1 MGSEGSEGSKGS
13 TGFSFWEMV
22 FPFFN
27 MRRFSPLRM
36 TKCAAPRLS
45 NLSNLSYHESVG
57 LKNKQIE
64 VNYTRKGL

>member
-1 MGSEGSEGSKGS
+1 MGSEGFEGS
-13 TGFSFWEMV
+13 TVFPFWEMV
-22 FPFFN
+22 FPFFC

-45 NLSNLSYHESVG
+45 NLVNLSYHESVG

>member
-1 MGSEGSEGSKGS
+1 MGSEGSESSKGA
-13 TGFSFWEMV
+13 TGFHFGQWC
-22 FPFFN
+22 FLN
-27 MRRFSPLRM
+27 IRRFSPFRM
-36 TKCAAPRLS
+36 TKCAASYLS

>member
-1 MGSEGSEGSKGS
+1 MGSEGSEGSM
-13 TGFSFWEMV
+13 GFPFGEMV

-27 MRRFSPLRM
+27 IRRFSPLRM

-45 NLSNLSYHESVG
+45 NLLNLSYNESVG

>member
-13 TGFSFWEMV
+13 MGFPFWAMV
-22 FPFFN
+22 FPKHATFF
-27 MRRFSPLRM
+27 SLRM

-45 NLSNLSYHESVG
+45 NLLNLSYHESVW

>member
-13 TGFSFWEMV
+13 TD
-22 FPFFN
+22 FPFLGQWCFPN
-27 MRRFSPLRM
+27 IRRFSPLGM
-36 TKCAAPRLS
+36 MKCAAPRLS
-45 NLSNLSYHESVG
+45 NLLNLSYHESVG

>member
-1 MGSEGSEGSKGS
+1 MGSEGSEGS
-13 TGFSFWEMV
+13 TVFPFWEMV
-22 FPFFN
+22 FPFFY

-57 LKNKQIE
+57 LKNKQID

>member
-1 MGSEGSEGSKGS
+1 MGSEGSEGS
-13 TGFSFWEMV
+13 TGFPFWEMV

-27 MRRFSPLRM
+27 MRRFSPLGM
-36 TKCAAPRLS
+36 TKCAAPRSS
-45 NLSNLSYHESVG
+45 NLSNLSYNESVG

>member
-1 MGSEGSEGSKGS
+1 MGSEGSEGS
-13 TGFSFWEMV
+13 TGFPFWEMV

-45 NLSNLSYHESVG
+45 NLLNLSYNESVG

>member
-1 MGSEGSEGSKGS
+1 MGSEGSEGS
-13 TGFSFWEMV
+13 TGFPFWEMV

-27 MRRFSPLRM
+27 MRRFSPLWM

-45 NLSNLSYHESVG
+45 NLLNLSYHESVG

>member
-1 MGSEGSEGSKGS
+1 MGSEGSEGS
-13 TGFSFWEMV
+13 TGFLFRAMV

-36 TKCAAPRLS
+36 TKCAAPYLL